1 MSSGFRLDKY
11 EMRRFFRTGTVTQS
25 VGCLD
30 GNDIILVVV
39 AVRINNDTRCCCCY
53 QGTQY
58 YDGEDAKVKQ

>member
-39 AVRINNDTRCCCCY
+39 VRI
-53 QGTQY
+53 
-58 YDGEDAKVKQ
+58 